1 MNSVSVDIL
10 TVTKLLANYLLFVIT
25 IATYN
30 VQSVSIESLQN
41 GTTNITCY
49 FAQNSSATGCN
60 VRFLLLQSI
69 NEINKDEFNII
80 KNPSKNFVTKYMN
93 ITVGEYNVSVHDIVN
108 EEIDDNPSFIISMY
122 IVPAQVITIIP
133 SSS

>member
-1 MNSVSVDIL
+1 M
-10 TVTKLLANYLLFVIT
+10 F

-60 VRFLLLQSI
+60 VKFILLQSN
-69 NEINKDEFNII
+69 NEIFFNIT
-80 KNPSKNFVTKYMN
+80 KSPEKNFATKYMN
-93 ITVGEYNVSVHDIVN
+93 IPVGENNISVHDIVN
-108 EEIDDNPSFIISMY
+108 EEIDDNPSVNISMY

>member
-1 MNSVSVDIL
+1 M
-10 TVTKLLANYLLFVIT
+10 F

-30 VQSVSIESLQN
+30 VQRVSIESLQN

-60 VRFLLLQSI
+60 VKFIRLQSI
-69 NEINKDEFNII
+69 NEIFFNIT
-80 KNPSKNFVTKYMN
+80 KSPLKNFGMKCMN
-93 ITVGEYNVSVHDIVN
+93 IPVGEYEVSVHDIVN
-108 EEIDDNPSFIISMY
+108 EDIDDNPSFNIYMY

>member
-1 MNSVSVDIL
+1 M
-10 TVTKLLANYLLFVIT
+10 NYLHFYNLYLF

-30 VQSVSIESLQN
+30 VQSVTIESLQN

-60 VRFLLLQSI
+60 VKFILLQSI
-69 NEINKDEFNII
+69 NEIFFNIT
-80 KNPSKNFVTKYMN
+80 KSALKNFATKYIN
-93 ITVGEYNVSVHDIVN
+93 IPVGEYEVSVHDIVN
-108 EEIDDNPSFIISMY
+108 EDIDDNPSFSIYMY

>member
-1 MNSVSVDIL
+1 MNSVSVEINNEL
-10 TVTKLLANYLLFVIT
+10 SSLIIIVF

-30 VQSVSIESLQN
+30 VQSVSIDPLLN

-60 VRFLLLQSI
+60 VKFILLQSMNGI
-69 NEINKDEFNII
+69 NEEEFNVL
-80 KNPSKNFVTKYMN
+80 KDPSKNFATEY
-93 ITVGEYNVSVHDIVN
+93 IPVGEYEVSVHDIVN
-108 EEIDDNPSFIISMY
+108 EEININPSVIISMY
-122 IVPAQVITIIP
+122 IVPAQVNTIIP